1 MALEKGSLIFANY
14 TAKVKDTGETIETT
28 VEDQA
33 KKLNVYDATRK
44 YEPRLIAVGEG
55 WVLTG
60 LDEEIRKMDVGQK
73 KEVELAP
80 EKAFGQRD
88 PTQTRMIPLRKFGD
102 KAAEMATGDTV
113 EVDNRMGVVRFVGSG
128 RAQVDFNHRLAG
140 KNIVYDV
147 EIVKKVETDSDKV
160 RALIDRRFGGE
171 GSKVNFKLA
180 ETALDVEIPE
190 ELFLLE
196 GLQIIKRGVSTDV
209 FKFVPKVRELTFTE
223 KFANKKPEEK
233 KEEAKAPAAEEKKEK
248 VKAPAVEE
256 KAEPAPKRKKQAPA
270 AKSA

>member
-1 MALEKGSLIFANY
+1 MTLEKGSLIFANY
-14 TAKVKDTGETIETT
+14 TAKVKDTGEAIETT
-28 VEDQA
+28 LEDQA
-33 KKLNVYDATRK
+33 KKLNIYDATRK

-60 LDEEIRKMDVGQK
+60 LDEEIKKMDVGQK

-102 KAAEMATGDTV
+102 KAAEMTTGDTV
-113 EVDNRMGVVRFVGSG
+113 EVDNRVGVVRFVGSG

-140 KNIVYDV
+140 KNITYDV
-147 EIVKKVETDSDKV
+147 EIVKKVESDSDKV

-171 GSKVNFKLA
+171 GSKVNYKLA
-180 ETALDVEIPE
+180 ENALEVEIPE
-190 ELFLLE
+190 DAFLLE
-196 GLQIIKRGVSTDV
+196 GLQIIKRGVSADV
-209 FKFVPKVRELTFTE
+209 FKFLPMVRELTFTE
-223 KFANKKPEEK
+223 KFVNKKPEEK
-233 KEEAKAPAAEEKKEK
+233 KEETKAPASEEKPPVAAK
-248 VKAPAVEE
+248 P
-256 KAEPAPKRKKQAPA
+256 EPAPKRKKQTPA